1 MFVKVFLETL
11 VYPLKE
17 DKVLLIKKKR
27 GLGKGFWNGP
37 GGKIEENE
45 DIEKAA
51 IRELEEETRLKAKK
65 LEFRAFLEFFEI
77 EEKELHYVYVFVTED
92 FEGKEEETEE
102 ALPKWFKIDELPLN
116 QMWEDDK
123 YWIKKVLK
131 GEKIYAK
138 FKFKQWKLV
147 DKEIYSLVSLN
158 TN

>member
-1 MFVKVFLETL
+1 M
-11 VYPLKE
+11 
-17 DKVLLIKKKR
+17 
-27 GLGKGFWNGP
+27 
-37 GGKIEENE
+37 
-45 DIEKAA
+45 
-51 IRELEEETRLKAKK
+51 
-65 LEFRAFLEFFEI
+65 
-77 EEKELHYVYVFVTED
+77 HYVYVFVTED

>member
-1 MFVKVFLETL
+1 MKVFLETL
-11 VYPLKE
+11 VYPLKK

>member
-1 MFVKVFLETL
+1 VKVFLETL
-11 VYPLKE
+11 VYPLKK

>member
-1 MFVKVFLETL
+1 MKVFLETL
-11 VYPLKE
+11 VYPLKK

-45 DIEKAA
+45 DIEEAA

-92 FEGKEEETEE
+92 
-102 ALPKWFKIDELPLN
+102 
-116 QMWEDDK
+116 DK